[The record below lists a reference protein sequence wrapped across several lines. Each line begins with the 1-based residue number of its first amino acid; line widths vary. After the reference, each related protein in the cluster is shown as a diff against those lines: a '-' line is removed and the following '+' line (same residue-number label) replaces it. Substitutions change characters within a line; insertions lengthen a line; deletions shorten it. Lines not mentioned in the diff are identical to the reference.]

1 MNKLQLHKRVTEECP
16 VILEDHQVENVKK
29 MWDTL
34 SKTFATVNSSVGGA
48 GKTHVTLCLAWWLQK
63 AYGMKVMVVGP
74 NDSSL
79 TSADSWGF
87 WAKEYGI
94 DLEIATTYTMLRGG
108 QGTVSHDWL
117 VPNKYDKTDWKASK
131 KFEKLCEQG
140 LFIIFDEFHKAT
152 RKSITHNACAAL
164 VRCAKKYRCRVAL
177 LSYTPGDK
185 VEHVTQILRM
195 AGIVSSER
203 MFKYIPYSQVYET
216 RKYGLGELSQTCR
229 KFAKMTG
236 KAVNEDDFDFENI
249 NAKKSH
255 QIALKLY
262 NTYIRPVIT
271 HAMPKPEMN
280 VKVEML
286 NAFLETDGKSLE
298 LLEQGILML
307 RGAVAW
313 NANLQ
318 QVGNQNEWSLANIGN
333 ALKMIEQ
340 GKLLS
345 IARYVREESMKHP
358 NKKFVISCGA
368 RGIEHHDILKTILY
382 KEYVPDEYKEIMQEL
397 KRKNPDWRK
406 LPKDM
411 MNYISD
417 FLKCK
422 VHPDVL
428 NGQLGRRE
436 RNEVIRK
443 FQENTN
449 NSWCLI
455 ISPGVG
461 AEAISLHDKFGG
473 RGREMLIVPDYM
485 HTKLMQS
492 TCRVVRVGI
501 KSDVRVMIVYSKNG
515 ALETS
520 ILNSMVRKSK
530 TAREIMA
537 ENQQLLFPGEY
548 PFMIQGERDID
559 LENRLIALQN
569 NI

>member
-1 MNKLQLHKRVTEECP
+1 MNNPQLHKRVTEECP
-16 VILEDHQVENVKK
+16 VELKDHQVEHVKK
-29 MWDTL
+29 MWQTL
-34 SKTFATVNSSVGGA
+34 SISTAVADTSTGGA
-48 GKTHVTLCLAWWLQK
+48 GKTVCTLYVAWWLQR
-63 AYGMKVMVVGP
+63 AYGMKIMIVGP

-79 TSADSWGF
+79 TSADSWGS
-87 WAKEYGI
+87 WAEAFDLEY
-94 DLEIATTYTMLRGG
+94 EIATTYTMLRGG
-108 QGTVSHDWL
+108 QGSVSHDWL
-117 VPNKYDKTDWKASK
+117 IPNKYDKTDWVASK
-131 KFEKLCEQG
+131 SFEKLCEQG

-177 LSYTPGDK
+177 LSYTPGDRP
-185 VEHVTQILRM
+185 EHVTQILRM

-203 MFKYIPYSQVYET
+203 MFKFIPVHSIYET
-216 RKYGLGELSQTCR
+216 RKYGLGELEQTCR
-229 KFAKMTG
+229 KFAKLS
-236 KAVNEDDFDFENI
+236 KKPINEEDFDFENI

-255 QIALKLY
+255 VIALKLY

-307 RGAVAW
+307 RGAVVW

-382 KEYVPDEYKEIMQEL
+382 KEYVPDMYKDIIWEL
-397 KRKNPDWRK
+397 KKTNENWRK

-411 MNYISD
+411 MNYIAD
-417 FLKCK
+417 FLKCR

-428 NGQLGRRE
+428 NGQLGRKE
-436 RNEVIRK
+436 RNEVVRK
-443 FQENTN
+443 FQENSN

-461 AEAISLHDKFGG
+461 AEQISLHDKFGG
-473 RGREMLIVPDYM
+473 RDREMLIVPDYM
-485 HTKLMQS
+485 HTKLMQL

-520 ILNSMVRKSK
+520 ILNSMIRKSK
-530 TAREIMA
+530 TARDIMA

-548 PFMIQGERDID
+548 MFWIQGDRDID

-569 NI
+569 I

>member
-16 VILEDHQVENVKK
+16 VNLEEHQVEHVKK
-29 MWDTL
+29 MWGTL
-34 SKTFATVNSSVGGA
+34 SVSSAVLDVSQGGL
-48 GKTHVTLCLAWWLQK
+48 GKTHASLCIAWWLQR
-63 AYGMKVMVVGP
+63 AYGMKVMVVAP

-87 WAKEYGI
+87 WAEEYGI
-94 DLEIATTYTMLRGG
+94 DIEIATTYTMLRGG

-117 VPNKYDKTDWKASK
+117 IPDKTDKTNWRASK
-131 KFEKLCEQG
+131 TFEKLCERG

-177 LSYTPGDK
+177 LSYTPGDRP
-185 VEHVTQILRM
+185 EHVTQILRM
-195 AGIVSSER
+195 AGIVTNER
-203 MFKYIPYSQVYET
+203 MFKYIPVSGIYQVD
-216 RKYGLGELSQTCR
+216 KYGLGELTQTCR
-229 KFAKMTG
+229 KFAKLS
-236 KAVNEDDFDFENI
+236 KKVINEDDFDFENI

-255 QIALKLY
+255 VIALKLY
-262 NTYIRPVIT
+262 NRYIRPVIT

-286 NAFLETDGKSLE
+286 NAFLETDEKSME
-298 LLEQGILML
+298 LLEQGIAML
-307 RGAVAW
+307 SGAVAW

-345 IARYVREESMKHP
+345 IARYVKEQSLKFP

-382 KEYVPDEYKEIMQEL
+382 KDYVPDSYKEIIWEL
-397 KRKNPDWRK
+397 KRKNENWRK

-411 MNYISD
+411 MNYIAD
-417 FLKCK
+417 FLKCR

-428 NGQLGRRE
+428 NGTLNKKE

-443 FQENTN
+443 FQENSN

-461 AEAISLHDKFGG
+461 CEAISLQDKFGG

-492 TCRVVRVGI
+492 TCRVVRVGM
-501 KSDVRVMIVYSKNG
+501 KSDARVLIVYSKNG

-520 ILNSMVRKSK
+520 ILNSMIRKSK

-537 ENQQLLFPGEY
+537 VNQILLFPGEY
-548 PFMIQGERDID
+548 PFMIQGSQDID
-559 LENRLIALQN
+559 LEERLIALQN
-569 NI
+569 S

>member
-1 MNKLQLHKRVTEECP
+1 MNKPQLHKRVTEECP
-16 VILEDHQVENVKK
+16 VELADHQVEHVKNL
-29 MWDTL
+29 WNTL
-34 SKTFATVNSSVGGA
+34 SVSFSCMSTSVGGS
-48 GKTHVTLCLAWWLQK
+48 GKTVCAMYIAWWLQK
-63 AYGMKVMVVGP
+63 AYGMKIMIVAP

-79 TSADSWGF
+79 TSADSWGS
-87 WAKEYGI
+87 WAEAFG
-94 DLEIATTYTMLRGG
+94 LEFEIATTYTMLRGG
-108 QGTVSHDWL
+108 QGSVSHDWL
-117 VPNKYDKTDWKASK
+117 IPNKYDKTDWTASK
-131 KFEKLCEQG
+131 QFEKLCEGG

-164 VRCAKKYRCRVAL
+164 VRSAKKYRCRVSL

-185 VEHVTQILRM
+185 AEHITQILRM

-255 QIALKLY
+255 VIALKLY
-262 NTYIRPVIT
+262 NSYIRPVIT

-345 IARYVREESMKHP
+345 IAHYVREESMKFP

-417 FLKCK
+417 FLKCR

-436 RNEVIRK
+436 RNQVLSR
-443 FQENTN
+443 FQENSN

-461 AEAISLHDKFGG
+461 SEAISLHDRFGG
-473 RGREMLIVPDYM
+473 RSREMLILPDFWFARNV
-485 HTKLMQS
+485 QS
-492 TCRVVRVGI
+492 TCRIVRVGMR
-501 KSDVRVMIVYSKNG
+501 SDAKVLMIYSKNG

-520 ILNSMVRKSK
+520 ILNSMVQKSK
-530 TAREIMA
+530 TSRDIMS
-537 ENQQLLFPGEY
+537 EGQELVYPGEY
-548 PFMIQGERDID
+548 PYWIQGERDID
-559 LENRLIALQN
+559 LENRLTALQRN
-569 NI
+569 V

>member
-1 MNKLQLHKRVTEECP
+1 MNKLQLHKRVTEKCP
-16 VILEDHQVENVKK
+16 VNLEDHQVEHTQKLWN
-29 MWDTL
+29 TL
-34 SKTFATVNSSVGGA
+34 AVSTSCVSTAQGGL
-48 GKTHVTLCLAWWLQK
+48 GKTHVALCIAWWLNK

-79 TSADSWGF
+79 TSADSWGY
-87 WAKEYGI
+87 WANEYDI
-94 DLEIATTYTMLRGG
+94 PLEIATTYTMLRGG

-117 VPNKYDKTDWKASK
+117 IPDKNDKTNWCASK
-131 KFEKLCEQG
+131 KFEKLCEEG

-164 VRCAKKYRCRVAL
+164 VRCAKKYRCRISL

-185 VEHVTQILRM
+185 AEHITQILRM

-203 MFKYIPYSQVYET
+203 MFKYQPHSQVYET
-216 RKYGLGELSQTCR
+216 QKYGLGELEQACR
-229 KFAKMTG
+229 KFAKTA
-236 KAVNEDDFDFENI
+236 KREIDNTDFDFENI

-255 QIALKLY
+255 VIALKLY
-262 NTYIRPVIT
+262 EKYIRPVIT
-271 HAMPKPEMN
+271 HAMPKPVMN

-298 LLEQGILML
+298 LLENGIAML

-318 QVGNQNEWSLANIGN
+318 QVGDQNEWSLANIGN

-345 IARYVREESMKHP
+345 IARYVREESMKFP

-382 KEYVPDEYKEIMQEL
+382 KEYVPDMYKEIMQEL

-411 MNYISD
+411 MNYIAD
-417 FLKCK
+417 FLKCR

-436 RNEVIRK
+436 RNDVLRK
-443 FQENTN
+443 FQEDSN

-473 RGREMLIVPDYM
+473 RGREMLIIPDFYWAR
-485 HTKLMQS
+485 TVQS
-492 TCRVVRVGI
+492 SCRVVRVGM
-501 KSDVRVMIVYSKNG
+501 KSDAKVLMIYSKNG

-520 ILNSMVRKSK
+520 ILNSMIRKSK

-537 ENQQLLFPGEY
+537 QDQVLTFPNDY
-548 PFMIQGERDID
+548 SYWIQGERDID
-559 LENRLIALQN
+559 LENRLVALQN
-569 NI
+569 L

>member
-16 VILEDHQVENVKK
+16 VNLEDHQVENVKK

-34 SKTFATVNSSVGGA
+34 SSHFSTINSSGGGG
-48 GKTHVTLCLAWWLQK
+48 GKTHVALCIAWWLQR

-87 WAKEYGI
+87 WAKEYDI

-108 QGTVSHDWL
+108 QGSVSHDWL
-117 VPNKYDKTDWKASK
+117 IPNKYDKTDWKASK
-131 KFEKLCEQG
+131 SFEKLCEQG

-177 LSYTPGDK
+177 LSYTPGDRP
-185 VEHVTQILRM
+185 EHVTQILRM
-195 AGIVSSER
+195 AGIVSSDR
-203 MFKYIPYSQVYET
+203 MFKYIPISGEYRVD
-216 RKYGLGELSQTCR
+216 KFGLGELTQTCK

-236 KAVNEDDFDFENI
+236 KVIDPSDFDFENI

-255 QIALKLY
+255 VIALKLY

-318 QVGNQNEWSLANIGN
+318 QVGDQNEWSLANIGN

-345 IARYVREESMKHP
+345 IARYVREESMKFP

-382 KEYVPDEYKEIMQEL
+382 KEYVPDMYKDIIWEL
-397 KRKNPDWRK
+397 KKTNENWRK

-411 MNYISD
+411 MNYILD
-417 FLKCK
+417 FLKCR

-428 NGQLGRRE
+428 NGQLGKRE
-436 RNEVIRK
+436 RNQVLSK
-443 FQENTN
+443 FQENSN

-455 ISPGVG
+455 ISPGIG
-461 AEAISLHDKFGG
+461 AEQISLHDRFGG
-473 RGREMLIVPDYM
+473 RSREMLILPDYWFGRNVQ
-485 HTKLMQS
+485 L
-492 TCRVVRVGI
+492 TCRIVRVGM
-501 KSDVRVMIVYSKNG
+501 KSDAKVLIVYSKNG
-515 ALETS
+515 SLETS
-520 ILNSMVRKSK
+520 ILNSMVQKSK
-530 TAREIMA
+530 TSRDIMS
-537 ENQQLLFPGEY
+537 EGQELVYPGEY
-548 PFMIQGERDID
+548 NFWIQGDRDID
-559 LENRLIALQN
+559 LENRLTALQQN
-569 NI
+569 V

>member
-1 MNKLQLHKRVTEECP
+1 MNKPQLHKRVTEGCP
-16 VILEDHQVENVKK
+16 VELEDHQVEHVKK
-29 MWDTL
+29 LWQSL
-34 SKTFATVNSSVGGA
+34 STGFSYLDVSCGGL
-48 GKTHVTLCLAWWLQK
+48 GKTVSSLYVAWWLQK
-63 AYGMKVMVVGP
+63 AYGMKIMIVGP
-74 NDSSL
+74 NDTSL
-79 TSADSWGF
+79 TSADSWGS
-87 WAKEYGI
+87 WAEAFDLEY
-94 DLEIATTYTMLRGG
+94 EIATTYTMLRGG

-117 VPNKYDKTDWKASK
+117 IPNKYDKTDWVASK
-131 KFEKLCEQG
+131 KFEKLCEEG

-164 VRCAKKYRCRVAL
+164 VRCAKKYRCRIAL

-185 VEHVTQILRM
+185 AEHITQILRM

-203 MFKYIPYSQVYET
+203 MFKYIPFSGEYRVD
-216 RKYGLGELSQTCR
+216 KFGLGELTQTCR
-229 KFAKMTG
+229 KFAKLT
-236 KAVNEDDFDFENI
+236 KKPINEEDFDFENI

-255 QIALKLY
+255 VIALKLY

-397 KRKNPDWRK
+397 RRKNPDWRK
-406 LPKDM
+406 LSKDM

-417 FLKCK
+417 FLKCR

-428 NGQLGRRE
+428 NGQLGRKE

-443 FQENTN
+443 FQENSN

-461 AEAISLHDKFGG
+461 AEQISLHDKFGG
-473 RGREMLIVPDYM
+473 RDREMLLLPDYFFSRVCQ
-485 HTKLMQS
+485 LS
-492 TCRVVRVGI
+492 CRVVRVGM
-501 KSDVRVMIVYSKNG
+501 KSDAKVLIVYSKNG
-515 ALETS
+515 ALEVS
-520 ILNSMVRKSK
+520 ILNSMIRKSK

-537 ENQQLLFPGEY
+537 RDQELTYPAEY
-548 PFMIQGERDID
+548 PYWIQGTRDID
-559 LENRLIALQN
+559 LENRLTALQEN
-569 NI
+569 V